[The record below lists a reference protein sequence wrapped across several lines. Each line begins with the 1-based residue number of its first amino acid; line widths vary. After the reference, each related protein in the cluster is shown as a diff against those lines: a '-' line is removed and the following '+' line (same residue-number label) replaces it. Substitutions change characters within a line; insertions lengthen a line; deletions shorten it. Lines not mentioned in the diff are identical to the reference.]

1 MQDTQSSGNG
11 WRWIGA
17 ILLVLLLIVLWLA
30 GYGPGASLARGC
42 CGAAQEV
49 VAAAPAPAA
58 TAPVV
63 APLAAATVQASI
75 VGGKVTLRGQV
86 DSDATKK
93 QLLAQAEEAFGPGK
107 IIDELT
113 VGTGLGALGSV
124 TLLGQVGGD
133 GEKTAR
139 GDAAARAFG
148 ASVKIDNQL
157 TVQAPAVP
165 SETVA
170 PDCGKAMQLNV
181 EFASGSAR
189 LTATGKRYLDQVI
202 KCISAPTEV
211 AGHTDNRGSDALNQ
225 RLSVARANAVKAY
238 LVSKGVKAELLTTA
252 GYGASKPL
260 ASNDTGD
267 GRAKNRRIE
276 LLAK

>member
-11 WRWIGA
+11 WRWMGA

-30 GYGPGASLARGC
+30 GYGPSASLARGC
-42 CGAAQEV
+42 CGATQQQ
-49 VAAAPAPAA
+49 VAAAPAA

-93 QLLAQAEEAFGPGK
+93 QLLAQAEGAFGPGNV
-107 IIDELT
+107 IDELT
-113 VGTGLGALGSV
+113 VGTGIGALGSV
-124 TLLGQVGGD
+124 TLLGQVGSD
-133 GEKTAR
+133 SEKTAR

-148 ASVKIDNQL
+148 ASVKIDDQL
-157 TVQAPAVP
+157 MVQAPAVP
-165 SETVA
+165 SATVA
-170 PDCGKAMQLNV
+170 PDCSKAMQLNV

-189 LTATGKRYLDQVI
+189 LTSIGKRYLDQVV

-252 GYGASKPL
+252 GYGASKPV
-260 ASNDTGD
+260 ASNDTD
-267 GRAKNRRIE
+267 DSRARNRRIE

>member
-1 MQDTQSSGNG
+1 
-11 WRWIGA
+11 
-17 ILLVLLLIVLWLA
+17 
-30 GYGPGASLARGC
+30 
-42 CGAAQEV
+42 
-49 VAAAPAPAA
+49 
-58 TAPVV
+58 
-63 APLAAATVQASI
+63 VQASI

-93 QLLAQAEEAFGPGK
+93 QLLAQAEGAFGSGNV
-107 IIDELT
+107 IDELT

-124 TLLGQVGGD
+124 TLLGQVGSD
-133 GEKTAR
+133 SEKTAR

-165 SETVA
+165 SATVA

-202 KCISAPTEV
+202 MCISAPTEV

-252 GYGASKPL
+252 GYGASKPV
-260 ASNDTGD
+260 ASNETGD
-267 GRAKNRRIE
+267 GRAQNRRIE